1 MVNNLYYKSLHN
13 ISYRIWKSWNICKAR
28 NSLICSSLLCSFAHF
43 AQIKWASVS
52 YSLRLLKIKEQPW
65 ANHSGR
71 SRKLSDRE
79 QIAQVAHDKW
89 MTLSDSLRSLMI
101 NERMSDLLNNC
112 WLKTSKILFFSKF
125 YIRFFI

>member
-1 MVNNLYYKSLHN
+1 MVKNLYYKSLHN
-13 ISYRIWKSWNICKAR
+13 ISYRIWKSWNISKAR

-43 AQIKWASVS
+43 AQIIWASVS
-52 YSLRLLKIKEQPW
+52 YSLRLLMTKEQPW
-65 ANHSGR
+65 ANRSGR
-71 SRKLSDRE
+71 SRQLSDRE